1 MLSCHKANNT
11 PQKYSRLITTL
22 LVILTFILF
31 SQVTHANLMISPTRV
46 LIEDRERVE
55 TIHLINSSGETRSYR
70 IEFSELKIDESGNY
84 QEITKETDP
93 GFPFASDY
101 LRFSPSKVTLEPGER
116 QAIKVLARRPQNLP
130 AGDYRSHLNFIA
142 LPPKRE
148 EDNNVNGIRMRLDVL
163 MSYSIP
169 VVMRRG
175 EVSFEGKITAVSVQP
190 IENSNIAE
198 ITVKMSRSGTS
209 TAYGRLVAQFK
220 REDSNEIEMVGELN
234 GVNFFPDQ
242 ATQERKIMW
251 ASFDSTPKGRLY
263 ITYEGQEELT
273 GKLLAGGQ
281 IILD

>member
-1 MLSCHKANNT
+1 
-11 PQKYSRLITTL
+11 
-22 LVILTFILF
+22 
-31 SQVTHANLMISPTRV
+31 
-46 LIEDRERVE
+46 
-55 TIHLINSSGETRSYR
+55 
-70 IEFSELKIDESGNY
+70 
-84 QEITKETDP
+84 
-93 GFPFASDY
+93 
-101 LRFSPSKVTLEPGER
+101 
-116 QAIKVLARRPQNLP
+116 
-130 AGDYRSHLNFIA
+130 
-142 LPPKRE
+142 
-148 EDNNVNGIRMRLDVL
+148 
-163 MSYSIP
+163 
-169 VVMRRG
+169 MRRG